1 MSTTPTTRSPRVG
14 TPTSNGH
21 RPDATAVLAPP
32 RRRVRVPELVIGVL
46 VMTVFALGAV
56 MWHLS
61 AVDKEPALAVVGDI
75 QRGDTLSAADVRVV
89 YIASDGAFDHLGEA
103 DLNRVVG
110 RVALVNLAP
119 GTILSDSLVADS
131 PTLDDGEGIV
141 GLSLEPGGYPAMG
154 LSPGDRV
161 NVVRTVDPAEPVGDA
176 TEPGG
181 EADGDATGDGDAGD
195 ESEGSAATDVDGV
208 VIARGATVVSV
219 EELSSD
225 RLLVSI
231 LAPEGDAVAVAARA
245 GSGSLR
251 LVQVSP

>member
-1 MSTTPTTRSPRVG
+1 MASTPTIRAPRSGAPA
-14 TPTSNGH
+14 SNGR
-21 RPDATAVLAPP
+21 RPDPMAGIAPP
-32 RRRVRVPELVIGVL
+32 RRRVRMPELVVGVL

-56 MWHLS
+56 LWHLS
-61 AVDKEPALAVVGDI
+61 AVDKSPALAVVGNVE
-75 QRGDTLSAADVRVV
+75 RGQTLSASDVRVV
-89 YIASDGAFDHLGEA
+89 YVASDDTLAHLTEA

-110 RVALVNLAP
+110 RVALVDLAP
-119 GTILSDSLVADS
+119 GTLLTRSLVADQ
-131 PTLDDGEGIV
+131 PALEPGDGIV

-154 LSPGDRV
+154 LSPGDLV
-161 NVVRTVDPAEPVGDA
+161 NVVRTIDPADPISDTTDDTDSDSGS
-176 TEPGG
+176 
-181 EADGDATGDGDAGD
+181 EASTATGD
-195 ESEGSAATDVDGV
+195 V

-231 LAPEGDAVAVAARA
+231 LASEGDAVAVASRA

>member
-1 MSTTPTTRSPRVG
+1 MASTPTIRAPRSGAPS
-14 TPTSNGH
+14 SNGH
-21 RPDATAVLAPP
+21 RPDPGVGIAPP
-32 RRRVRVPELVIGVL
+32 LRRVRIPELVIGVM

-56 MWHLS
+56 MLHLS
-61 AVDKEPALAVVGDI
+61 AVDKSPALAVVGSVE
-75 QRGDTLSAADVRVV
+75 RGQTLSASDVRVV
-89 YIASDGAFDHLGEA
+89 YVASDNALARLTEA
-103 DLNRVVG
+103 DLNTVVG
-110 RVALVNLAP
+110 RVALVDLAP
-119 GTILSDSLVADS
+119 GTLLTRSLVADR
-131 PTLDDGEGIV
+131 PALEDGDGIV

-154 LSPGDRV
+154 LSPGDLV
-161 NVVRTVDPAEPVGDA
+161 NVIRTVDPADPLTESSTDDDTDDA
-176 TEPGG
+176 DEASGG
-181 EADGDATGDGDAGD
+181 SGSTRTTGAAGD
-195 ESEGSAATDVDGV
+195 V

>member
-1 MSTTPTTRSPRVG
+1 M
-14 TPTSNGH
+14 
-21 RPDATAVLAPP
+21 
-32 RRRVRVPELVIGVL
+32 PELVVGVL

-56 MWHLS
+56 LWHLS
-61 AVDKEPALAVVGDI
+61 AVDKSPALAVVGNVE
-75 QRGDTLSAADVRVV
+75 RGQTLSASDVRVV
-89 YIASDGAFDHLGEA
+89 YVASDDTLARLPEA

-110 RVALVNLAP
+110 RVALVDLAP
-119 GTILSDSLVADS
+119 GTLLTRSLVADH
-131 PTLDDGEGIV
+131 PALEAGDGIV

-154 LSPGDRV
+154 LSPGDLV
-161 NVVRTVDPAEPVGDA
+161 NVVRTIDPADPINDA
-176 TEPGG
+176 ADDTDSGSG
-181 EADGDATGDGDAGD
+181 SEASTATGD
-195 ESEGSAATDVDGV
+195 V

-231 LAPEGDAVAVAARA
+231 LASEGDAVAVAARA